1 MGLFFQKKNTPY
13 NMMLK
18 FQKTKNKKKNQG
30 QQVKDE
36 SVVLF
41 QKMRPINTIRKNQVK
56 SQVTKLQCQVP
67 SIRSK
72 IKHYS

>member
-1 MGLFFQKKNTPY
+1 
-13 NMMLK
+13 MMLK
-18 FQKTKNKKKNQG
+18 FQKTKNKTKQKNQG

-56 SQVTKLQCQVP
+56 SQVTKLKCQVP
-67 SIRSK
+67 RIRSK
-72 IKHYS
+72 TKHYS